1 MPSARVYSWS
11 DLPTEKVRPGVT
23 RAGFRGDN
31 ALMVMN
37 WLEPGMEVKPH
48 SHPFEQLVFI
58 LQGRVRFTV
67 GDEVVEVGAGEVLR
81 IPPDVVHCGEPVGD
95 ETAVNL
101 DVFAPVRDDYR
112 HLTEYQEAD
121 FQPASGGDR

>member
-1 MPSARVYSWS
+1 MAGRTRKYQWS
-11 DLPTEKVRPGVT
+11 ELPREAVRPGVT
-23 RAGFRGDN
+23 RTAFRGDN
-31 ALMVMN
+31 AIMVMN
-37 WLEPGMEVKPH
+37 WLEPGMEVRPH
-48 SHPFEQLVFI
+48 SHPFEQLAYI
-58 LQGRVRFTV
+58 LVGRVRFTV

-121 FQPASGGDR
+121 FTVPE

>member
-1 MPSARVYSWS
+1 MAGANVYRWEK
-11 DLPTEKVRPGVT
+11 LPRETVRPGVSRT
-23 RAGFRGDN
+23 GFRGDN

-48 SHPFEQLVFI
+48 SHPFEQLAYI
-58 LQGRVRFTV
+58 LAGRVRFII
-67 GDEVVEVGAGEVLR
+67 GDDVVEVGPGEVVR
-81 IPPDVVHCGEPVGD
+81 IPPDVVHAGEALGE

-121 FQPASGGDR
+121 FDDTA

>member
-1 MPSARVYSWS
+1 MSGGRAKVYRWR
-11 DLPTEKVRPGVT
+11 DLPRETVRPGVT
-23 RAGFRGDN
+23 RTAFRGDN

-37 WLEPGMEVKPH
+37 WLEPGMEVRPH
-48 SHPFEQLVFI
+48 SHPFEQLAYI
-58 LQGRVRFTV
+58 IAGRVRFTV

-95 ETAVNL
+95 ETAINL

-112 HLTEYQEAD
+112 HLTAYQEAD
-121 FQPASGGDR
+121 FADDG

>member
-1 MPSARVYSWS
+1 MSGGKAKVYRWR
-11 DLPTEKVRPGVT
+11 DLPRETVRPGVT
-23 RAGFRGDN
+23 RTAFRGDN

-37 WLEPGMEVKPH
+37 WLEPGMEVRPH
-48 SHPFEQLVFI
+48 SHPFEQLAYI
-58 LQGRVRFTV
+58 IAGRVRFTV

-95 ETAVNL
+95 ETAINL

-112 HLTEYQEAD
+112 HLTAYQEAD
-121 FQPASGGDR
+121 FTDDG

>member
-1 MPSARVYSWS
+1 MAKANVYRWD
-11 DLPTEKVRPGVT
+11 DLPKEHVRPGVSRT
-23 RAGFRGDN
+23 AFRGDG

-37 WLEPGMEVKPH
+37 WLEPGMEVRPH
-48 SHPFEQLVFI
+48 SHPFEQLAYI
-58 LQGRVRFTV
+58 LAGRVKFTV

-112 HLTEYQEAD
+112 HLTAYQEAD
-121 FQPASGGDR
+121 FEQD